1 MSAQRPKIPK
11 ETVRE
16 LRSLLKRIAN
26 PEQVD
31 IGVSEEFDLSDYI
44 QNADGTYTHLEH
56 YRQIMRS
63 QRA

>member
-1 MSAQRPKIPK
+1 MSQIPK

-26 PEQVD
+26 PEQVA

-44 QNADGTYTHLEH
+44 QNADGTYTHFEH